1 MEIKQYNED
10 RKGHF
15 EAYLEDK
22 KAGLMTYKWH
32 GKEEII
38 IDHTEVYKDFEGK
51 GVGKQ
56 LVLAGVE
63 FARTNNLK
71 IKPTCPFAKK
81 FLERTSDYEDILI

>member
-1 MEIKQYNED
+1 
-10 RKGHF
+10 
-15 EAYLEDK
+15 
-22 KAGLMTYKWH
+22 
-32 GKEEII
+32 
-38 IDHTEVYKDFEGK
+38 
-51 GVGKQ
+51 

>member
-1 MEIKQYNED
+1 MEIKQFNED

-15 EAYLEDK
+15 EAFTEGE

-32 GKEEII
+32 GKDEIV
-38 IDHTEVYKDFEGK
+38 IDHTEVYESFEGQ

-63 FARTNNLK
+63 FARNKKLK

-81 FLERTSDYEDILI
+81 FLERTSDYDDVLA